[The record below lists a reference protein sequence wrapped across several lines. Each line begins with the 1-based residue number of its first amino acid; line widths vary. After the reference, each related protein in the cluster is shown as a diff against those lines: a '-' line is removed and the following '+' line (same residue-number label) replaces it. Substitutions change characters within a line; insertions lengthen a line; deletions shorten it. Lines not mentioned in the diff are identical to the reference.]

1 MPFKANA
8 VLEANGKK
16 SIVSTLFYSSKLQFL
31 TDHQGKSFSCPG
43 CGSPFCVKSL
53 HQNNRVF
60 FAHLPDKDNKDKQ
73 CDYSK
78 RSTKEH
84 DECKAV
90 LAQLLLDQKILR
102 SQIHEELWF
111 GKDRCA
117 DMCLTNKKNKKT
129 VVFEVQ
135 LSPMSDELFLER
147 TRFYHN
153 QTIDCIWLF
162 KENSRKTQRL
172 EDICK
177 NKFGYLYRLF
187 KTDKDGVVTVE
198 PESFKSF
205 WQDRIGDIDN
215 YNYWSHYDFV
225 NWETENWI
233 EEQKILNPSKIQP
246 INHLKASFSEQ
257 LSDNYSNFT
266 HKKREFPKYHNSIT
280 LFNTEKTKHSNV
292 PPTSLGQYIPS
303 RYPEK
308 VYRVNSYGRIFPQ
321 CKPLGIIK
329 TAIGIYYH
337 FESIDHFTKG
347 EQFYCFRKEDFTEI
361 S

>member
-8 VLEANGKK
+8 VLGANREK
-16 SIVSTLFYSSKLQFL
+16 SIVSTLFYLSKLQFL
-31 TDHQGKSFSCPG
+31 KDHQDKSFSCPG
-43 CGSPFCVKSL
+43 CESPFCVKSL

-60 FAHLPDKDNKDKQ
+60 FAHLPDKDDKDRQ

-117 DMCLTNKKNKKT
+117 DMCLKNKKNKEI

-147 TRFYHN
+147 TKFYHN
-153 QTIDCIWLF
+153 KGIDCIWLF

-205 WQDRIGDIDN
+205 WRDRIGDIDN
-215 YNYWSHYDFV
+215 YNYWSYYDFV

-246 INHLKASFSEQ
+246 VNLSSVSFSER
-257 LSDNYSNFT
+257 LSNKYSNFT
-266 HKKREFPKYHNSIT
+266 HKKKEPQKYYNSIT
-280 LFNTEKTKHSNV
+280 LPDTEKTNHSNV

-308 VYRVNSYGRIFPQ
+308 VYRVNSYGHIFPR

-337 FESIDHFTKG
+337 FESIDHLTKG